1 MRVLIAD
8 DSTVVRERLVALLSE
23 CPDVEI
29 VGQAKN
35 AGEAIEGIRDRH
47 PDVVILDVRMP
58 GGGGIRVLQEVKG
71 TYPDLKVIML
81 TNYPYSQFR
90 KRCFEAGADFFFDK
104 SSEFENLTNV
114 LSNRSLSNLSHN

>member
-8 DSTVVRERLVALLSE
+8 DSSVVRERLVSMLSE

-29 VGQAKN
+29 VGVAKN
-35 AGEAIEGIRDRH
+35 AREAVEAIQDRR
-47 PDVVILDVRMP
+47 PDVAILDIRMP
-58 GGGGIRVLQEVKG
+58 GGGGIRVLQEVKR

-90 KRCFEAGADFFFDK
+90 KKCFDAGADFFFDK
-104 SSEFENLTNV
+104 SSEFENLPRV
-114 LSNRSLSNLSHN
+114 LSNPTLASAKH